1 MDSFTYCVGN
11 NDIFVLWLERLKIL
25 VYLWGNDCM
34 LDFLQAEGVFA
45 DLIQEIENFKT
56 KYGNSECKERIP
68 EAHYKFYGTDIWNQ
82 ACAALLCGQNILLVG
97 QKATGKNLLA
107 ENLATVFQ
115 RPLWNISCH
124 INMDAETLIGS
135 DTFKN
140 GVVEFR
146 PGPVYRSATE
156 GGFCVIDEIN
166 MAKNETLAV
175 LHSLLDFRRII
186 YVPGYGSVTMHGAS
200 RFIATMNY
208 GYAGTRELNEALGS
222 RFVVITMPEISKE
235 NILRLLEEQ
244 FPRMGKNYRKEFA
257 EVFTALQRKC
267 SNAEISGRLLD
278 LRGLLDALR
287 LMEKGISPLV
297 ALDMGITNKSFE
309 EFERQLVRD
318 VFRSRISE
326 KLTAAEIFR

>member
-1 MDSFTYCVGN
+1 
-11 NDIFVLWLERLKIL
+11 
-25 VYLWGNDCM
+25 M
-34 LDFLQAEGVFA
+34 LDFLRAEGVSA
-45 DLIQEIENFKT
+45 DMIRDIEEFRT
-56 KYGNSECKERIP
+56 KHGSSACNERIP
-68 EAHYKFYGTDIWNQ
+68 NLRYKFYGAEIWNQ
-82 ACAALLCGQNILLVG
+82 ACAALLCGQNVLLVG

-140 GVVEFR
+140 GEVKFR
-146 PGPVYRSATE
+146 PGPVYCSITE

-175 LHSLLDFRRII
+175 LHALLDFRRVID
-186 YVPGYGSVTMHGAS
+186 VPGYGAVKMHEAT

-222 RFVVITMPEISKE
+222 RFVVITMSEISKD
-235 NILRLLEEQ
+235 NVLRLLEEQ
-244 FPRMGKNYRKEFA
+244 FPCMEKTYRKDFA
-257 EVFTALQRKC
+257 EVFIALQKKC
-267 SNAEISGRLLD
+267 GSAEISGRLLD
-278 LRGLLDALR
+278 LRGLLDGIR
-287 LMEKGISPLV
+287 LMEKGIPPLV

-318 VFRSRISE
+318 VFKSRISE
-326 KLTAAEIFR
+326 KLTAADIFR